1 MLLLLDDIIVWG
13 ILLNAKSDGEL
24 CCVAENGDEGVG
36 MPFDGGE
43 GERGYGFGDAVH
55 GGGGPVEQL
64 CEYGID
70 GWQPQECPPK
80 YAAPHEQI
88 DEGENGE
95 VADDGKDG
103 DVAEVMRNKRCGKEG
118 TDEGDAHG
126 GP

>member
-13 ILLNAKSDGEL
+13 ILLNAKSDGEQ

-36 MPFDGGE
+36 MPFDAGE
-43 GERGYGFGDAVH
+43 GERGYGLGDAVH
-55 GGGGPVEQL
+55 GGGGPVEQF
-64 CEYGID
+64 CEHGID
-70 GWQPQECPPK
+70 GWHPKECPPK
-80 YAAPHEQI
+80 DAAPHEQI

-103 DVAEVMRNKRCGKEG
+103 DVAEVMRYKRSGKKG
-118 TDEGDAHG
+118 TDEGDAYG